1 MPGSQKLPCVPS
13 CLSLTARCLALAGSQ
28 KGRGTARRS
37 SEHILPHAGR
47 PRSPW
52 NSIAETETP
61 VRVPVRM
68 GRLQVFLC
76 LPSGICLAT
85 TKYLP
90 KILHSGFHL
99 PDSAFSLHKSWTV
112 YEKEDNCSAA
122 YWAHPLS
129 RDTAQLETWR
139 NIACWDAVRLTS
151 VVHFDSRFLF
161 GAVEEKPCCV
171 YKMDELTTTVAP
183 PRTCKHEGPNLS
195 QTLHLSH
202 EW

>member
-99 PDSAFSLHKSWTV
+99 PDSAFSLHKSWDS
-112 YEKEDNCSAA
+112 K
-122 YWAHPLS
+122 
-129 RDTAQLETWR
+129 
-139 NIACWDAVRLTS
+139 
-151 VVHFDSRFLF
+151 VVNDKRRFLHS
-161 GAVEEKPCCV
+161 GPALPAVSFQSDTRMPDSFKAEIGGTENRMDLGERLLSSGERRRRLNSQHRILLLKPPFSTGECLLV
-171 YKMDELTTTVAP
+171 IQL
-183 PRTCKHEGPNLS
+183 G
-195 QTLHLSH
+195 
-202 EW
+202 

>member
-99 PDSAFSLHKSWTV
+99 PDSAFSLHKSWQDS
-112 YEKEDNCSAA
+112 K
-122 YWAHPLS
+122 
-129 RDTAQLETWR
+129 
-139 NIACWDAVRLTS
+139 
-151 VVHFDSRFLF
+151 VVNDKRRFLHS
-161 GAVEEKPCCV
+161 GPALPAVSFQSDTRMPDSFKLKESCQ
-171 YKMDELTTTVAP
+171 
-183 PRTCKHEGPNLS
+183 LS
-195 QTLHLSH
+195 WDITLSH
-202 EW
+202 GNLNDSLASEERAQSLKPFSDSQ